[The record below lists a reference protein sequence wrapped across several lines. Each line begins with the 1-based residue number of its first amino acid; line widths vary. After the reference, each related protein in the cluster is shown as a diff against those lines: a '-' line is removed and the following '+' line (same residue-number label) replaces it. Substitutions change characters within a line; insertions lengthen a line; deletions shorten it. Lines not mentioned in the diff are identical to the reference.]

1 MDANATTPLLPE
13 VVEAMRPYWMERFG
27 NASSIH
33 LDGQQARAAVDRAR
47 ATLAEFFNCHDAE
60 VVFNSGGTEGD
71 NTAIFGLLRPGDH
84 FITTSIEHSAV
95 LQAATR
101 VAERGVETTFVAP
114 GASGLIDPAAIESAL
129 RPETRLISVMLAN
142 NETGVLQPVEEI
154 GKIAKAAG
162 VFFHIDAVQGAG
174 KVSLDV
180 RRFGCHLCSVSAH
193 KMHGPKGV
201 GAMFVR
207 RGTPIESL
215 LVGGSHERRRRAGTE
230 NVPGIVGLAKA
241 AELAMHSLEDGT
253 MERLAVLRD
262 RLEAGILELPG
273 TGVNG
278 ALSIGCHPE
287 RVQRVEGPASSS
299 APEGRHENSPGQAQR
314 SPGKDAN
321 IDLAPRR
328 GAANAFVHQEPFNS
342 AHRVSRASNPA
353 NLLTRDHREAVANP
367 LNDLPGLSHSGERIG
382 NIVSPIDHVH
392 GESDNPIPRVAN
404 TTNIWFDH
412 LEGEALVIA
421 LDLKGVAVSGGSA
434 CHSGATEPSH
444 VLLAMGLDKTRA
456 RASLRFSLLKTAT
469 DADVDYAL
477 KVIPEAVA
485 HLRAIS
491 PVAAG
496 TAG

>member
-1 MDANATTPLLPE
+1 MTTNNAPGTRIYMDANATTPLLPE
-13 VVEAMRPYWMERFG
+13 VVDAMRPYWIEQFG

-33 LDGQQARAAVDRAR
+33 LDGQQARTAIDRAR
-47 ATLAEFFNCHDAE
+47 ETLAEFFNCHDAE

-71 NTAIFGLLRPGDH
+71 NTALFGLLHPGDH
-84 FITTSIEHSAV
+84 LITTSIEHSAV
-95 LQAATR
+95 IQAANKL
-101 VAERGVETTFVAP
+101 ANFGVQTTFVAP
-114 GASGLIDPAAIESAL
+114 QPSGLIDPNDILRAI

-142 NETGVLQPVEEI
+142 NETGVLQPVAEI
-154 GKIAKAAG
+154 GKIAADTG

-174 KVSLDV
+174 KIKFDV
-180 RRFGCHLCSVSAH
+180 RQFGCHLLSISGH
-193 KMHGPKGV
+193 KVHAPKGV

-207 RGTPIESL
+207 RGTPVDSL
-215 LVGGSHERRRRAGTE
+215 IVGGSHERRRRAGTE

-241 AELAMHSLEDGT
+241 AELAMLSLEDGT
-253 MERLAVLRD
+253 IDRVAALRD

-278 ALSIGCHPE
+278 TQTSGA
-287 RVQRVEGPASSS
+287 
-299 APEGRHENSPGQAQR
+299 PGQDSR
-314 SPGKDAN
+314 TWESTSP
-321 IDLAPRR
+321 
-328 GAANAFVHQEPFNS
+328 V
-342 AHRVSRASNPA
+342 
-353 NLLTRDHREAVANP
+353 
-367 LNDLPGLSHSGERIG
+367 
-382 NIVSPIDHVH
+382 
-392 GESDNPIPRVAN
+392 PRVAN

-444 VLLAMGLDKTRA
+444 VLMAMGLNKTRA

-469 DADVDYAL
+469 EADVDYVL
-477 KVIPEAVA
+477 KVVPEAVE

-496 TAG
+496 TLG